1 MEKYLIEQY
10 GVIEDEGYLK
20 EESDIEDYFE
30 DYARE
35 NMDCGQGYFQDEA
48 EFICKIGDKFYEVYV
63 SAEIESAKQ
72 DIGDRLYWIGG
83 FNEISYR
90 EIEKPK
96 PKPEGTVMFEMNLTK
111 SKRRLLAD
119 FLRDNGV
126 SYKEKI

>member
-90 EIEKPK
+90 EIEKRS
-96 PKPEGTVMFEMNLTK
+96 EEHTSELQ
-111 SKRRLLAD
+111 SR
-119 FLRDNGV
+119 
-126 SYKEKI
+126 